1 MLANVTDG
9 DSESKRS
16 VIHTHTSTLKCIH
29 THITHTDAC
38 THMHTHSA
46 RVGVVSLRVAVHSE
60 MISCQAKAAK
70 YPKRTHTRYTLTRG
84 TLRYLLSLMLLWC
97 LRFNPLSSAVISNRS
112 WAPPFP
118 WQHRPGNH
126 GPTQRIQGLAVY
138 VESTP
143 RVTTLQTDLWGQVY
157 D

>member
-16 VIHTHTSTLKCIH
+16 VIHTHIH
-29 THITHTDAC
+29 TEMYTHTHNPYRC
-38 THMHTHSA
+38 MHTHAHTHSA

-84 TLRYLLSLMLLWC
+84 TLRYLLSLMLL
-97 LRFNPLSSAVISNRS
+97 
-112 WAPPFP
+112 
-118 WQHRPGNH
+118 
-126 GPTQRIQGLAVY
+126 
-138 VESTP
+138 
-143 RVTTLQTDLWGQVY
+143 
-157 D
+157 

>member
-16 VIHTHTSTLKCIH
+16 VIDTHTHTLKCIH

-84 TLRYLLSLMLLWC
+84 TLRYLLSLMLL
-97 LRFNPLSSAVISNRS
+97 
-112 WAPPFP
+112 
-118 WQHRPGNH
+118 
-126 GPTQRIQGLAVY
+126 
-138 VESTP
+138 
-143 RVTTLQTDLWGQVY
+143 
-157 D
+157 

>member
-16 VIHTHTSTLKCIH
+16 VIHTHTHIHTEMYIH
-29 THITHTDAC
+29 THNPYRC
-38 THMHTHSA
+38 MHTHSA

-84 TLRYLLSLMLLWC
+84 TLRYLLSLMLL
-97 LRFNPLSSAVISNRS
+97 
-112 WAPPFP
+112 
-118 WQHRPGNH
+118 
-126 GPTQRIQGLAVY
+126 
-138 VESTP
+138 
-143 RVTTLQTDLWGQVY
+143 
-157 D
+157 

>member
-16 VIHTHTSTLKCIH
+16 VTH
-29 THITHTDAC
+29 THIHTEMYTHTHNPYRC
-38 THMHTHSA
+38 MHPHSA

-84 TLRYLLSLMLLWC
+84 TLFAIFYL
-97 LRFNPLSSAVISNRS
+97 
-112 WAPPFP
+112 
-118 WQHRPGNH
+118 
-126 GPTQRIQGLAVY
+126 
-138 VESTP
+138 
-143 RVTTLQTDLWGQVY
+143 
-157 D
+157 